1 MKMPLVAAHRGC
13 SGGNVH
19 CNTWVAFEAAL
30 AQGAD
35 IIELDVTKSAD
46 GVLFVFLP
54 GEEPHHL
61 LSPRYIHEMTAD
73 EVRKLRYIN
82 IDHSPTGLGVSTLD
96 DVLDQLKNRCI
107 VNIDKFPD
115 HPADVAAAVRRHG
128 MQDQVFVKTP
138 PTEEWFKTVEE
149 VAPDLP
155 YMVVTRNTDDFST
168 RLLGRKLRYLGTE
181 ALFTNEEAQVAQTQY
196 IEQMHRMGL
205 KVWYNAIVCNN
216 TSVHAGIHA
225 AGHNDDLSVSGQP
238 DKGWGWLIDK
248 GVDMIQTDWPGMLR
262 QYMLHG
268 YHQKV
273 KVL

>member
-82 IDHSPTGLGVSTLD
+82 IDHSPTSLGVSTLD
-96 DVLDQLKNRCI
+96 DVLDQLKDRCI

-216 TSVHAGIHA
+216 ASVHAGIHA

-248 GVDMIQTDWPGMLR
+248 GVDMIQTD
-262 QYMLHG
+262 
-268 YHQKV
+268 
-273 KVL
+273 